1 MDSLKSLYDSK
12 QYELILKLTATSLI
26 ESDLFYRIAAFT
38 ALGQYDDA
46 LFVIQ
51 DHQRIL
57 EHDLA
62 TLVPI
67 HIDLLCTLERFDQA
81 YSILN
86 YYSNLPYQSQIVE
99 ETLASMKK
107 VIASEEKKNHLYT
120 ISDEELIKLL
130 LSEEKDNVVYAIDL
144 LKKRDVLSFLPEIVK
159 VMTTNKMQL
168 IRSLAL
174 ILLVEKEVDR
184 DLPFLAFDGPLTVN
198 PKKVNRPFT
207 GERFNTLAKRISFEF
222 KDLTLSQNG
231 IHILSNLALYIYPH
245 QFDEDLDEV
254 LFAIETTSKNYL
266 GNKVENVELEAK
278 NKGLN
283 ADKVIYYFDLINTAL
298 NE

>member
-81 YSILN
+81 YSILD

-130 LSEEKDNVVYAIDL
+130 LSEEKDIT
-144 LKKRDVLSFLPEIVK
+144 FL
-159 VMTTNKMQL
+159 
-168 IRSLAL
+168 
-174 ILLVEKEVDR
+174 
-184 DLPFLAFDGPLTVN
+184 
-198 PKKVNRPFT
+198 
-207 GERFNTLAKRISFEF
+207 
-222 KDLTLSQNG
+222 
-231 IHILSNLALYIYPH
+231 
-245 QFDEDLDEV
+245 
-254 LFAIETTSKNYL
+254 
-266 GNKVENVELEAK
+266 
-278 NKGLN
+278 
-283 ADKVIYYFDLINTAL
+283 
-298 NE
+298 